1 VETSDD
7 TVHCHVNHSI
17 NTVPTFSCPLLSAAA
32 TKGSVH
38 SEMKQRHVSQ
48 CAYDNIVYNLT
59 TFTINIT
66 DIDIPMTCTVRYR
79 AVGNTSVSYAEEQF
93 VVSHDVKKMHTTYA
107 NIRKSDANETGG
119 IIGLQHCLNLTIL
132 FVFLCCL

>member
-1 VETSDD
+1 LAGDSVICDSDSEQGNEHHRQ

-17 NTVPTFSCPLLSAAA
+17 NTLPTFSCPLQSASA

-38 SEMKQRHVSQ
+38 SEIKQLHVSQ
-48 CAYDNIVYNLT
+48 CAYDSIVYNLT

-66 DIDIPMTCTVRYR
+66 DIGIPLTCTVRYR

-93 VVSHDVKKMHTTYA
+93 VVFHTRNKTQSTDDEGKHD
-107 NIRKSDANETGG
+107 I
-119 IIGLQHCLNLTIL
+119 
-132 FVFLCCL
+132 